1 MSVRALHKQM
11 ERRYPDL
18 RGTSYGGIR
27 QYAEG
32 KVRNP
37 RIDLLRAIA
46 DVLEVRG
53 DWLAFDE
60 GAMTEEE
67 ERRRQAKQEAGGE
80 ESPPVSHDG
89 EPGLSWADL
98 IQVVQQSF
106 LGKQS
111 TRLQDDPMAR
121 VAVIEAIER
130 LVPLLRALS
139 SLSPG
144 RPLWRF
150 RTTSQILGPPTTSS
164 QSPLAASYGLHSS
177 TRRISFSTQCTIP
190 VYIRRRTS
198 ATTSLASAK
207 PFIASPSPMSV
218 SRSSFS
224 PHCARSRTQ
233 RRPVRMPRRNPPTR
247 REKPMA
253 SHPGSI
259 DRHGNQWRIRLCVGG
274 KRHVFKLDGDTSQ
287 QEVEQH
293 AREKA
298 TELHRRNGRGLP
310 GPMPVSELLDRFTE
324 VRLPA
329 RAPNT
334 RKTYGHSL
342 TAFRSYFVNEG
353 GDPKAHEV
361 RPGHVQGFL
370 HWRREHS
377 PNGKARSPDN
387 PVKARTLAKDRAV
400 LHAVFTFAETL
411 EVVQGNPVRTVT
423 PPKGDAR
430 QR

>member
-1 MSVRALHKQM
+1 
-11 ERRYPDL
+11 
-18 RGTSYGGIR
+18 
-27 QYAEG
+27 
-32 KVRNP
+32 
-37 RIDLLRAIA
+37 
-46 DVLEVRG
+46 
-53 DWLAFDE
+53 
-60 GAMTEEE
+60 
-67 ERRRQAKQEAGGE
+67 
-80 ESPPVSHDG
+80 
-89 EPGLSWADL
+89 
-98 IQVVQQSF
+98 
-106 LGKQS
+106 
-111 TRLQDDPMAR
+111 
-121 VAVIEAIER
+121 
-130 LVPLLRALS
+130 
-139 SLSPG
+139 
-144 RPLWRF
+144 
-150 RTTSQILGPPTTSS
+150 
-164 QSPLAASYGLHSS
+164 
-177 TRRISFSTQCTIP
+177 
-190 VYIRRRTS
+190 
-198 ATTSLASAK
+198 
-207 PFIASPSPMSV
+207 
-218 SRSSFS
+218 
-224 PHCARSRTQ
+224 
-233 RRPVRMPRRNPPTR
+233 
-247 REKPMA
+247 MA

-430 QR
+430 QPVIINDQQLETLLAACEEPMLRMFVLFLAETGARCESEASFVRFEDIDIVSGRDGHRTKSGRSRAVPLTSRLREDLRDHMATYRMRSYRGGKRSEWVFHHLTTRRTAIAGERIKSLRAAFAGAVKRAGLPRDLNQHDLRHRRVTTWLAAGRSPVLVQKAMGHSDLQTTMRYTHLVADDLLALVELPEEREVRGTLNARHGPSIS